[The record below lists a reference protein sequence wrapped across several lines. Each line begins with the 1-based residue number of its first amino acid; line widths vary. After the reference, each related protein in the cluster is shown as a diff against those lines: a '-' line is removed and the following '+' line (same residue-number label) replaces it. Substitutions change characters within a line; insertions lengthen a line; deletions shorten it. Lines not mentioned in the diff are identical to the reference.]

1 MADSSFEM
9 LKSLEHGTISPVISW
24 VKSKASMFP
33 GNSMVDCFVFFLEA
47 WHETISF
54 PVVNQHVG
62 TFSSQ
67 PSRPG
72 IDALEDGEQL
82 DVESEAEWVGATLK
96 QLTQTQG
103 PGEQDGEVC
112 DKFGCNFVK
121 FEI

>member
-9 LKSLEHGTISPVISW
+9 LKSLEHGTISPVFCR

-33 GNSMVDCFVFFLEA
+33 GTSMVDCFVFLET

-72 IDALEDGEQL
+72 IDVLEDGEQL
-82 DVESEAEWVGATLK
+82 DVESEGEWVGATLK

-103 PGEQDGEVC
+103 PG
-112 DKFGCNFVK
+112 
-121 FEI
+121 